1 MFDDHIMLP
10 RAALPL
16 DAINAAA
23 TANRTMDRR
32 AIVVNLPW
40 SPPKINAEQL
50 FVLRHIVRLVHQRYR
65 CVKRSPHSHTNADTH
80 AHIHAHVRT
89 HTRAHASIQI
99 LPHVLNIVH
108 RTKCDGRAS

>member
-23 TANRTMDRR
+23 TANRTTDRR

-65 CVKRSPHSHTNADTH
+65 CVKRSPHSY
-80 AHIHAHVRT
+80 T
-89 HTRAHASIQI
+89 HTRARRHIHTQMTTRCQF
-99 LPHVLNIVH
+99 
-108 RTKCDGRAS
+108 RTPNET